1 LNLLPFESSVSTDA
15 IPIDLSFESGGIGR
29 LFDPAVLWQWTKGN
43 PQVSI
48 AVLDGPVDFKHESL
62 AQSEIRLGLNVTSPA
77 IDDSLACRHGSH
89 ITSVIFGQ
97 HTSSVQG
104 IAPECSGIILPIYST
119 TPIDA
124 LTAGSQL
131 DLARMIL
138 QALAEGANVIN
149 ISGGEFSPSGQAHPL
164 LADAIRECERADVLI
179 VAAAG
184 NQGCDCLNVPAS
196 LGSVLAVGAMDANG
210 EPLAISNF
218 GHAYQSQ
225 GIVAPGKD
233 LLGARPGGGTF
244 PMSGTSAASAW
255 VSGVIGLLLSF
266 QIQIGQ
272 KPSPS
277 RIRRALLE
285 SALDCDS
292 LRTQDCKRILVGR
305 INIPGAISLLL
316 KDKSMASHPDQT
328 GVIPSQSEP
337 AGCNAPNGPTSAIPR
352 SDAGVIPSASVQ
364 PQACSCGGGGAKQIV
379 YVLGQVHYD
388 MISEARLDAFA
399 QKMGGQGGATP
410 ARALPND
417 PIKMLEYLEENPYEA
432 SALEW
437 TVNLDGTPIYAV
449 RPSGPFAADGYKYL
463 RNFLT
468 SQLKEDAERVSI
480 PGVISGN
487 ARLIT
492 GQVVPVIV
500 PELRGMYC
508 WSTEAIV
515 NPKAKKEVKEDVK
528 DFLDRI
534 YFGLRNLGV
543 LPQDRAI
550 NFAATNAF
558 NIEKIF
564 DDLDDDLDHESMRV
578 VPSPFGRPGSDCW
591 DVEIYFFYPKREV
604 QSVRKVYR
612 FTVDVS
618 DTVPVTVGPMRNW
631 MTR

>member
-1 LNLLPFESSVSTDA
+1 MNLLPIESSVSTDA
-15 IPIDLSFESGGIGR
+15 IPIDVSFQKNGAGR
-29 LFDPAVLWQWTKGN
+29 SFDPAVLWQWTKGN
-43 PQVSI
+43 RQICI
-48 AVLDGPVDFKHESL
+48 AVLDGPVDLQHESFRE
-62 AQSEIRLGLNVTSPA
+62 ANIRLGLNVDYST
-77 IDDSLACRHGSH
+77 INDGFACRHGMH

-97 HTSSVQG
+97 HSSSVQG
-104 IAPECSGIILPIYST
+104 IAPECSGIILPIYPT
-119 TPIDA
+119 TPINA
-124 LTAGSQL
+124 LTASSQL

-164 LADAIRECERADVLI
+164 LADAIRECESADVLI

-196 LGSVLAVGAMDANG
+196 LGSVLAVGAMDATG
-210 EPLAISNF
+210 EPLSVNNF
-218 GHAYQSQ
+218 GLAYQYQ

-255 VSGVIGLLLSF
+255 VSGVVGLLLSF

-277 RIRRALLE
+277 RVRRALLE
-285 SALDCDS
+285 SALDCS
-292 LRTQDCKRILVGR
+292 ELQAQDCKRILVGR
-305 INIPGAISLLL
+305 INIPGAISQLL
-316 KDKSMASHPDQT
+316 KDNFMASHPDQF

-337 AGCNAPNGPTSAIPR
+337 AGCVTEHGPTSSIPR
-352 SDAGVIPSASVQ
+352 VDAGVTPSASVQ
-364 PQACSCGGGGAKQIV
+364 PQACSCGGGGAKQTV
-379 YVLGQVHYD
+379 YVLGQIGYD
-388 MISEARLDAFA
+388 LVSEARLDAFA

-410 ARALPND
+410 SRALPSD
-417 PIKMLEYLEENPYEA
+417 PMKMLDYLKKNPYEA
-432 SALEW
+432 TALEW
-437 TVNLDGTPIYAV
+437 TVNLDGTPIYAI
-449 RPSGPFAADGYKYL
+449 RPNGPFAPDTYAQL
-463 RNFLT
+463 RDFLN

-492 GQVVPVIV
+492 GQVVPVIN
-500 PELRGMYC
+500 PELRGMFC
-508 WSTEAIV
+508 WNTDSIV
-515 NPKAKKEVKEDVK
+515 DPKAKKEAKQDAK
-528 DFLDRI
+528 DFLDQI

-558 NIEKIF
+558 NIVKIYEE
-564 DDLDDDLDHESMRV
+564 LDDDLDHESMRV

-618 DTVPVTVGPMRNW
+618 DLVPVTIGPMRSW
-631 MTR
+631 LTR